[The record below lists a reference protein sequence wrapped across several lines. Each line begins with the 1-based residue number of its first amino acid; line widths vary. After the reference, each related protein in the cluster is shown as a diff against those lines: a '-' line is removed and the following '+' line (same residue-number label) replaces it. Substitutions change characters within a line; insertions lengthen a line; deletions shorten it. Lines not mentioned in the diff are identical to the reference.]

1 MVVLTVTIVA
11 GNSVIQCSILISK
24 YNPKITL
31 KIFFNM
37 MDLTTSD
44 LSASV
49 ITSDTYRLWTN

>member
-1 MVVLTVTIVA
+1 MVLTVTIVA

>member
-1 MVVLTVTIVA
+1 VVLTVTIVA